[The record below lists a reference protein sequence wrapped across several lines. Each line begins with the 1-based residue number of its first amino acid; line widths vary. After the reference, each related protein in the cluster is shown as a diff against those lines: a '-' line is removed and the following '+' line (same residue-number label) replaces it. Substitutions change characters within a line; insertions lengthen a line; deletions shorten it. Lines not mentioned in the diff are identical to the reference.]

1 MFDETEIL
9 SADKNY
15 YGTYGTSGRFFNG
28 KTVQCDLN
36 SIVVLILDY
45 NITIG
50 AGSRPQGYWQIG
62 FDFDKGPSFISSSAN
77 TEGYNLKGRKQLHW
91 LGYAY
96 SEAIF
101 KVNSQEFS
109 SPNDYLYG
117 QCSSSEGVV
126 VFKAGTTISL
136 KAYQLNFS

>member
-1 MFDETEIL
+1 M
-9 SADKNY
+9 
-15 YGTYGTSGRFFNG
+15 
-28 KTVQCDLN
+28 
-36 SIVVLILDY
+36 DY
-45 NITIG
+45 DITIG
-50 AGSRPQGYWQIG
+50 AGSRPQGYWHIG
-62 FDFDKGPSFISSSAN
+62 FDFDKDPSFISSSAD
-77 TEGYNLKGRKQLHW
+77 TEGYNLKGQKQLHW

-101 KVNSQEFS
+101 KFQFSDFS
-109 SPNDYLYG
+109 SPNGYLLG